1 MQFLK
6 INQAYQVIAGLNTAF
21 VYKYIFFSADRQILM
36 HANVSDCSYFVMNE
50 QSVMSSLAQAKQQNV
65 CDDYYMDGLNNYC
78 YEWKEWMG
86 WEGAGTLDYSSHI
99 NMYA

>member
-1 MQFLK
+1 MPMFL
-6 INQAYQVIAGLNTAF
+6 IVVI
-21 VYKYIFFSADRQILM
+21 
-36 HANVSDCSYFVMNE
+36 FVMNE

-65 CDDYYMDGLNNYC
+65 SDDYYMDGLNDYC
-78 YEWKEWMG
+78 DEWEEWMG